1 MANRSMTSA
10 SPGYRGGSLREPLY
24 QVDAARDSKNERI
37 NRSQKYLP
45 PYRYD
50 SNETFEN
57 IYQSSEEAY
66 ITVAKGLVLE
76 YEASKD
82 EFDPY
87 DVMIRSLE
95 ISQIKKIAD
104 AHMERA
110 LSLPT
115 FPERFETEEMALIRK
130 VDELF
135 GHVLLEFYASKDG
148 ILLKQQIESLKSKT
162 NRYHELTHRN
172 QMSDSD
178 KIRLRSPINTRLDN
192 SFSNST
198 KEFKDNRGLFT
209 HIEDSKSTATV
220 STNVNQYDN
229 CNPFKSQTTFERI
242 YNRDEE
248 DNRNDNDTRD
258 KSFNHIS
265 PSATSKMRREI
276 LSEIVDLKDIMKK
289 SSSDSEKRRY
299 KRHLKKLLGELE
311 VYSSTNHYM
320 RDNEIQ
326 EPRQSVMERR
336 DSIATTATYETEQE
350 TETKKLSSKH
360 YIKSRQVFT
369 FSPDEK
375 MLHQSRGFIHI
386 NDVEKGFRIVNVV
399 AHDNLHDGHLF
410 QAQYRS
416 EFFTV
421 RVPSGGVK
429 KGQIFSSPMLHPSG
443 EKENLVKYESLLD
456 RMDIPSG
463 GWRDRIFNCC
473 NDPLLLISCLFPN
486 GK

>member
-1 MANRSMTSA
+1 MTSA
-10 SPGYRGGSLREPLY
+10 STGYIGGSLREPLY
-24 QVDAARDSKNERI
+24 QVDAARHSKNHKI

-66 ITVAKGLVLE
+66 TTVAKGLILE

-82 EFDPY
+82 YFDPY
-87 DVMIRSLE
+87 DVLIRSLE
-95 ISQIKKIAD
+95 ISQIKKLAD
-104 AHMERA
+104 AHMEKA

-115 FPERFETEEMALIRK
+115 FPERCETEEMALIRK

-135 GHVLLEFYASKDG
+135 GHVLLEFYASRDG
-148 ILLKQQIESLKSKT
+148 ILLKQQIESLKSKN

-172 QMSDSD
+172 QMSDSV
-178 KIRLRSPINTRLDN
+178 KIRPRSPINAHLNN
-192 SFSNST
+192 SFTNST
-198 KEFKDNRGLFT
+198 KEFKENRGLFT
-209 HIEDSKSTATV
+209 RIENSTSTATV
-220 STNVNQYDN
+220 STNVNQYN
-229 CNPFKSQTTFERI
+229 SCNPYKSQTTFERI

-265 PSATSKMRREI
+265 PSVTSKMRREI
-276 LSEIVDLKDIMKK
+276 MSEIVDLKDIMKK
-289 SSSDSEKRRY
+289 ASSDSEKRRY
-299 KRHLKKLLGELE
+299 KKHLKKLLGELE

-326 EPRQSVMERR
+326 EPQQSVMERR

-350 TETKKLSSKH
+350 TEREKISSKRN
-360 YIKSRQVFT
+360 IKSSRQVFT

-386 NDVEKGFRIVNVV
+386 NDVEKGFRIVNVA
-399 AHDNLHDGHLF
+399 AHDNLQDGHLF

-429 KGQIFSSPMLHPSG
+429 KGQIFTSPMLHPSG

-473 NDPLLLISCLFPN
+473 SDPLLLISFLFPN